1 MIVGL
6 GVDIV
11 EIDRWEAAARRRGGL
26 LARLFTAAER
36 AAAPGARGRS
46 QYFAGRFAAKEAVLK
61 ALGTGLRGGRWQDV
75 EIVRD
80 ALGRPVARLHGAMAQ
95 RARRLGVAEV
105 VVSISHARRYA
116 VATAM
121 ALGGQAPAGEGAR
134 PAGLA

>member
-1 MIVGL
+1 MVLGM

-11 EIDRWEAAARRRGGL
+11 EIDRWERAAQRSGL

-36 AAAPGARGRS
+36 AAAPPVRGRS

-75 EIVRD
+75 EIIRD
-80 ALGRPVARLHGAMAQ
+80 ALGRPVARLHGALAE
-95 RARRLGVAEV
+95 RARGMGVAAV
-105 VVSISHARRYA
+105 LVSISHARGCA

-121 ALGGQAPAGEGAR
+121 AVADGEMRG
-134 PAGLA
+134 